1 MSILSDIKILEKIYD
16 KELVIE
22 PFIYDHIQPA
32 SIDLTLSDKLKIPK
46 SDVKDCISVFDK
58 KAIENIYEE
67 ASLIEYVLEP
77 NDFVIGQIK
86 EKITI
91 PKNCNGHIQNR
102 NSMIRAGID
111 VGLSSYINPGYSG
124 QLPIVIKNIGKFS
137 IVLTPGMRICQ
148 LVIHEV
154 KPDPAHDY
162 SSKRDAKYHG
172 EKDITLPQMHQEKEF
187 IDFLKEKG
195 ISSIGANDY
204 KSLSEFFE
212 NRLKQKAET
221 IMDELTSEQKSR
233 LGLNQ

>member
-16 KELVIE
+16 KELIID

-46 SDVKDCISVFDK
+46 ADINKPISVFDK
-58 KAIENIYEE
+58 NAIESIYEE
-67 ASLIEYVLEP
+67 ANLTEYVLAP

-102 NSMIRAGID
+102 NSLIRAGID

-148 LVIHEV
+148 LVIQEV

-162 SSKRDAKYHG
+162 SSKRDAKYHD
-172 EKDITLPQMHQEKEF
+172 EKDITLPKMHQENEF
-187 IDFLKEKG
+187 LDFLKEKG
-195 ISSIGANDY
+195 LTSIGANDY
-204 KSLSEFFE
+204 KSLTDFFE
-212 NRLKQKAET
+212 NRLKQKSET
-221 IMDELTSEQKSR
+221 ILEELTLEQKSR
-233 LGLNQ
+233 LGLD